1 MIQIKSRVHNRKEST
16 DYILIAA
23 AVLNELAWLL
33 NKIDRPV
40 ASTVGRRR
48 VIFGYINERPV
59 KLLVTGPGIINTV
72 QALSAVIEK
81 FRPALIIQTGS
92 AGLFA
97 GFNLNVGDVGIA
109 TEEISPELGIESE
122 NGALPL
128 GELPFPLFKVDD
140 FEVKNRYPLDVQL
153 TDLAFGR
160 LTEGCRAKGMGLK
173 KGTFITVSTITAT
186 NNRADELYN
195 CFKPCMENMEGAGAA
210 HLSIYYGIP
219 FLEIRCASNIVGA
232 RDKTAWNLPLACERC
247 AWAVYELICNLN
259 GYTF

>member
-1 MIQIKSRVHNRKEST
+1 M

-23 AVLNELAWLL
+23 AVLNELAWLCDR
-33 NKIDRPV
+33 IDRPAV
-40 ASTVGRRR
+40 LTLGGRR
-48 VIFGYINERPV
+48 VVSGYINKRPV
-59 KLLVTGPGIINTV
+59 KLLVTGPGIINTA
-72 QALSAVIEK
+72 QALSVVIENL
-81 FRPALIIQTGS
+81 RPALIIQTGS

-97 GFNLNVGDVGIA
+97 GFNLAVGDVGIA
-109 TEEISPELGIESE
+109 TEEILPELGIESE

-128 GELPFPLFKVDD
+128 GELPFPLFTAGD
-140 FEVKNRYPLDVQL
+140 FEVKNRYPLDEQL
-153 TDLAFGR
+153 ADLAFGQ
-160 LTEGCRAKGMGLK
+160 LTEGCRSKGLRLK

-186 NNRADELYN
+186 NTRADELYN

-247 AWAVYELICNLN
+247 AWAVHELICNSH